1 MGIGSCGGHWLRGLV
16 DTVAGWWLWQSVGCM
31 CLPAAIHGRNLLLWD
46 RWGRAAR
53 MSGTWEAGVMK
64 AVERRF

>member
-31 CLPAAIHGRNLLLWD
+31 CLPAAIHGRNLLLALGSLGTCGSD
-46 RWGRAAR
+46 VRQEGGRR
-53 MSGTWEAGVMK
+53 DES
-64 AVERRF
+64 R